1 MTRSFHHRT
10 TVGAVCGILLFLLLA
25 LYAFWIKN
33 AVVGLI
39 MAFLLII
46 LVEHTLHSEYIIT
59 AGKLIINN
67 GKLSRAKS
75 IDLNEIHDCKPMT
88 SVFGFV
94 HYLLLTY
101 GSANRML
108 SVQPQNEAAF
118 VATLQKEM
126 RNAIRKDL
134 QETLQKNYSVEEKE
148 LGKEACDAE

>member
-10 TVGAVCGILLFLLLA
+10 TVGAVCGILFFLLLA

-59 AGKLIINN
+59 DGKLIINN

-75 IDLNEIHDCKPMT
+75 IDINEIHDLKPMT
-88 SVFGFV
+88 SVFGLV

-108 SVQPQNEAAF
+108 SVQPQNESAF

-126 RNAIRKDL
+126 RNTIRKDL
-134 QETLQKNYSVEEKE
+134 QETLKNYSVEEKE
-148 LGKEACDAE
+148 LGKEVCDAE

>member
-1 MTRSFHHRT
+1 MTRSFHHKT
-10 TVGAVCGILLFLLLA
+10 TVGAVCGIVLFLLLA

-59 AGKLIINN
+59 DGKLIINN

-75 IDLNEIHDCKPMT
+75 ININDINDIKPMT
-88 SVFGFV
+88 SVFGLV

-101 GSANRML
+101 GASNRVV

-126 RNAIRKDL
+126 RNTIRKDL
-134 QETLQKNYSVEEKE
+134 QETLQNYSVEEKE
-148 LGKEACDAE
+148 LGKEAYDAE